1 MLGLSE
7 YIGLFVL
14 VVTMG
19 IGVPAAGDAALI
31 AAGTLAG
38 EGRLN
43 VWIVLVTS
51 MAAWMLG
58 SLAAYK
64 IGSLQGRRL
73 LERPGWLE
81 KTRRSLLTRGDREF
95 GRHVFLAS
103 VALPS
108 YMSGIFRV
116 RIRLF
121 LLVALLVGIGWVGAY
136 VGISYFLGAE
146 IAKRVG
152 SNGARAL
159 LGVLLVVA
167 IGLAIKAGLSRWRS
181 TRGVGSSGRP
191 AGKDGRKEKCP

>member
-43 VWIVLVTS
+43 VWVVLVTS

-58 SLAAYK
+58 SLVAYK
-64 IGSLQGRRL
+64 IGLLQGRRL

-81 KTRRSLLTRGDREF
+81 KSRRNLLARGDREF

-103 VALPS
+103 VAMPA
-108 YMSGIFRV
+108 YVSGIFRV
-116 RIRLF
+116 RLKLF
-121 LLVALLVGIGWVGAY
+121 LLVALLVGIGWVGVY
-136 VGISYFLGAE
+136 VGITYFLGAE

-152 SNGARAL
+152 NNGVRAL

-167 IGLAIKAGLSRWRS
+167 VGLAIKAGLSKWRS
-181 TRGVGSSGRP
+181 ARG
-191 AGKDGRKEKCP
+191 AGP